1 MVTESAVN
9 IAKEY
14 LSSLPSDF
22 NVRRAYIFGSYAKG
36 TQREES
42 DIDIAVVFGQM
53 DDFFEM
59 QMELFRRRRKI
70 DLRIE
75 PHPFDEDDFSENNPV
90 AVEIM
95 NTGIE
100 ILNDAQIPLP

>member
-1 MVTESAVN
+1 MVTESAIN

-14 LSSLPSDF
+14 LSSLPP
-22 NVRRAYIFGSYAKG
+22 
-36 TQREES
+36 
-42 DIDIAVVFGQM
+42 
-53 DDFFEM
+53 DFFEM

-75 PHPFDEDDFSENNPV
+75 PHPFDEDDFSEDNPV

-100 ILNDAQIPLP
+100 ILNDAQIP

>member
-1 MVTESAVN
+1 MVTESALN

-14 LSSLPSDF
+14 LSSLPPELD
-22 NVRRAYIFGSYAKG
+22 VRRAYIFGSYAKG

-42 DIDIAVVFGQM
+42 DIDIAVVFGHM
-53 DDFFEM
+53 DNFFEM

-75 PHPFDEDDFSENNPV
+75 PHPFDVDDF
-90 AVEIM
+90 
-95 NTGIE
+95 
-100 ILNDAQIPLP
+100 

>member
-1 MVTESAVN
+1 MVTESALN

-14 LSSLPSDF
+14 LSSLPPELD
-22 NVRRAYIFGSYAKG
+22 VRRAYIFGSYAKG

-42 DIDIAVVFGQM
+42 DIDIAVVFGHM

-75 PHPFDEDDFSENNPV
+75 PHPFDVNDFSVNNPV
-90 AVEIM
+90 AAEIM
-95 NTGIE
+95 STGIE
-100 ILNDAQIPLP
+100 ILKVA

>member
-1 MVTESAVN
+1 MVTESALN

-14 LSSLPSDF
+14 ISSLPPEL
-22 NVRRAYIFGSYAKG
+22 NVKRAFIFGSYAKG

-42 DIDIAVVFGQM
+42 DIDIAVIFGHM
-53 DDFFEM
+53 DNFFEM

-75 PHPFDEDDFSENNPV
+75 PHPFDVDDFSENNPV
-90 AVEIM
+90 AAEIM
-95 NTGIE
+95 KTGIE
-100 ILNDAQIPLP
+100 ILKVT